1 MTTFYTF
8 QIRVIK
14 NQIAACLR
22 EIAKGVKYFIDSLVV
37 LEGQLEKL
45 EAKVKMLKINWWGKD
60 HPTALPKSFTGV
72 IVFRLRG
79 VGSVLGFKMPY
90 ELKDEIKDFVNARGG
105 TWDGLTKTW
114 WVKASKP
121 QEIGSILTAA
131 RNDFSN
137 LIPQLDL
144 AVDPEMG
151 SAVISGFEKWVE
163 KQ

>member
-1 MTTFYTF
+1 MTTSYTL

-14 NQIAACLR
+14 NQISACLR
-22 EIAKGVKYFIDSLVV
+22 AIANGVKSFVDRLVV

-60 HPTALPKSFTGV
+60 HPTALPLSFTGV
-72 IVFRLRG
+72 IIFRLRG

-90 ELKDEIKDFVNARGG
+90 DLKDEIKAFVNKRGG
-105 TWDGLTKTW
+105 TWDGVTRTW

-121 QEIGSILTAA
+121 QEIGNILTAI
-131 RNDFSN
+131 RNEFSE

-151 SAVISGFEKWVE
+151 EAVIAGFEKWVE